1 MNEGISLE
9 EYHAMQAAAM
19 SEDALQRAITAAAQ
33 HSGFLVYHTHD
44 SRRSAA
50 GYPDLH
56 LVHPVRGVSMMREL
70 KSAKGTLRP
79 DQVKW
84 IAALTAAGVDV
95 GVWRPIDWFDGTVDR
110 LLASTNPSHNR
121 KETP

>member
-1 MNEGISLE
+1 VSAGGPGMSLG

-19 SEDALQRAITAAAQ
+19 SEDALQRVITAAAQ
-33 HSGFLVYHTHD
+33 HRGFLVYHTHD

-56 LVHPVRGVSMMREL
+56 LVHQVRGVSMMREL

-79 DQVKW
+79 DQVRW
-84 IAALTAAGVDV
+84 IAALAAAGVDV
-95 GVWRPIDWFDGTVDR
+95 GVWRPMDWFDGTVDR
-110 LLASTNPSHNR
+110 ELAAGQP
-121 KETP
+121 